1 VATYRVYVSRNEEG
15 RRYVGLSENPQLRL
29 EQHNADVS
37 KWTRNKGPWRIAW
50 QSTALSLSEARKLEK
65 KLKRQ
70 KGGRGLDHLL
80 GSLGS

>member
-1 VATYRVYVSRNEEG
+1 MATYRVYVLHNLEG
-15 RRYVGLSENPQLRL
+15 ERYIGLSENPSLRL
-29 EQHNADVS
+29 EQHNADLS
-37 KWTRNKGPWRIAW
+37 QWTRNKGPWRIAW
-50 QSTALSLSEARKLEK
+50 QSTAFSLAEARKVEN